1 MHSKVFIYL
10 RYIKNQ
16 LSYFYSYIFFKD
28 FKEFVCALSV
38 TTRGSPQEKLRWA
51 FSIYDID
58 GNGCITAR
66 ELVTIIKS
74 IKSMADA
81 LDDQN
86 ISDEKILEIFKT
98 FDLNKDGVLTADEFM
113 IGAGKNPLFMKM
125 LEDYVAS

>member
-1 MHSKVFIYL
+1 M
-10 RYIKNQ
+10 
-16 LSYFYSYIFFKD
+16 
-28 FKEFVCALSV
+28 
-38 TTRGSPQEKLRWA
+38 
-51 FSIYDID
+51 
-58 GNGCITAR
+58 
-66 ELVTIIKS
+66 TIIKS